1 MIDTNYI
8 VAGMNVAKCEHCGM
22 SKTGSPK
29 KDGGN
34 VFVSIGLKLYAR
46 VRHDC
51 SLKAMG
57 RCHKCGKMSRVDF
70 IHPLAPVASEEAI
83 NDLSRAVAR
92 RMG

>member
-34 VFVSIGLKLYAR
+34 VFISVGLYLYER

-51 SLKAMG
+51 SLKAKG
-57 RCHKCGKMSRVDF
+57 KCRKCGRMSRADF
-70 IHPLAPVASEEAI
+70 VHPLAPAASEEAI
-83 NDLSRAVAR
+83 RDLSRAVAR
-92 RMG
+92 RVG